1 MRTQE
6 FRELLSLGHETT
18 GAEFKAPG
26 PRTDKN
32 LLAKVTRAI
41 LALSNR
47 RNGGRV
53 IVGVDDDG
61 QSLTATGIAAAD
73 LDTWRHE
80 DVSGA
85 ISAYADPFVTLHTA
99 HVQFEG
105 KDFVVIDVEEF
116 EEVPVV
122 CKRSY
127 PDVLRDGA
135 CYIRR
140 RGRIE
145 SSEIPNSSEMR
156 ELLDLATEKSLRRFS
171 RLRSA
176 SEPGPNDDE
185 LFDQELGD
193 LR

>member
-1 MRTQE
+1 M
-6 FRELLSLGHETT
+6 SLGHEIT
-18 GAEFKAPG
+18 GAEYKGPG
-26 PRTDKN
+26 PRTDKH
-32 LLAKVTRAI
+32 LLAKVARAV

-53 IVGVDDDG
+53 IIGVEDDG
-61 QSLTATGIAAAD
+61 QSLTPTGLTATD

-85 ISAYADPFVTLHTA
+85 VSAYADPFVTLHTS
-99 HVQFEG
+99 HIQFDG
-105 KDFVVIDVEEF
+105 KDFVVIEVEEF

-122 CKRSY
+122 CKKSY

-135 CYIRR
+135 CYVRR
-140 RGRIE
+140 RGRVE

-156 ELLDLATEKSLRRFS
+156 ELLDLATEKAIRRFH
-171 RLRSA
+171 RLQRA
-176 SEPGPNDDE
+176 AQPGPDDHE
-185 LFDQELGD
+185 LLDQELGD